1 MAMYSLY
8 SQKNILGEFTSE
20 QRNRIRATA
29 LVGTSLLE
37 GYVLYKVLSVS
48 TKKGWPLYVLGS
60 AVGINILGKL
70 IMATLSFKQ

>member
-1 MAMYSLY
+1 MYNLY
-8 SQKNILGEFTSE
+8 SQRNTLSEFTPE
-20 QRNRIRATA
+20 QKNRIRATA

-37 GYVLYKVLSVS
+37 GYVLYKVLSTS

-70 IMATLSFKQ
+70 VMATLSFKQ